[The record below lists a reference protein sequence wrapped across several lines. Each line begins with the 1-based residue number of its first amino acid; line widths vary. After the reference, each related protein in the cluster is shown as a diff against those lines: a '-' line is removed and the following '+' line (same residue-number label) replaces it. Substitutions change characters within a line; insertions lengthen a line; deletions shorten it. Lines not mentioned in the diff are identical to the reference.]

1 MGGDGWPRAYAAT
14 WHSAAESS
22 ISSDQRSGTSKLLR
36 WLMTAA
42 DPAAWLPAPTKTGT
56 ITSRDGACPRQRY
69 RPGCQNRYF
78 PIDPLIVDGST
89 EAKSALERTF
99 SPRLGFLEEFP
110 AELLPE
116 TARGLFSDGINPSSS
131 ELA

>member
-1 MGGDGWPRAYAAT
+1 MAHALV
-14 WHSAAESS
+14 
-22 ISSDQRSGTSKLLR
+22 SDIAQVVRIDTFRST
-36 WLMTAA
+36 
-42 DPAAWLPAPTKTGT
+42 
-56 ITSRDGACPRQRY
+56 
-69 RPGCQNRYF
+69 
-78 PIDPLIVDGST
+78 PLIVDGST